1 MIRMQRLSE
10 GMVIEASII
19 ARVLRLRLLTVD
31 ASIVL
36 LPAGERRSG
45 GEAVTPSPEPWM
57 IGRTGTRGRL
67 SDAIRSIDHAE
78 QGLARAVAAS
88 RG

>member
-1 MIRMQRLSE
+1 MIRTQRLSQ

-19 ARVLRLRLLTVD
+19 ARLLRLKILTVD
-31 ASIVL
+31 ASIL
-36 LPAGERRSG
+36 LVPAGAQPVG
-45 GEAVTPSPEPWM
+45 GQKLMRPPDPG
-57 IGRTGTRGRL
+57 IDRTATRGRL

-78 QGLARAVAAS
+78 QGLAQAVAAS